1 MTERRLLSEGADKLP
16 SVWIPDEKK
25 LVKICLHSQGKDV
38 ETPWAEDLGPAAV
51 SPGARFVRLGNVP
64 FLHAKPTYGDVL
76 VVVPDPVY
84 NKLTWDREGLPFE
97 RIRERIVEDG
107 GRYTVIIDY
116 ELSPPGS
123 DPQPAFSALDV
134 AGENANVNVEGCF
147 GPTAERPGRA
157 YFAVPYAMS
166 IAALLA
172 YLDEQNLPMSLR
184 LVHPVGDP
192 SAN

>member
-1 MTERRLLSEGADKLP
+1 MLSEGADKVP
-16 SVWIPDEKK
+16 SVWVPDKKK

-38 ETPWAEDLGPAAV
+38 ETAWAEDLGEATV

-64 FLHAKPTYGDVL
+64 FLYAKPTYGDVL

-84 NKLTWDREGLPFE
+84 NKLTWNSEGLPFE
-97 RIRERIVEDG
+97 RIVDDG
-107 GRYTVIIDY
+107 GRYAVILDY
-116 ELSPPGS
+116 ELVPRGS

-134 AGENANVNVEGCF
+134 AGENANVSVEGCY
-147 GPTAERPGRA
+147 GPTAERPGRV
-157 YFAVPYAMS
+157 YLAVPYAMTT
-166 IAALLA
+166 AALLA
-172 YLDEQNLPMSLR
+172 YFDDQNLPLSLT